1 MADDSTKCSG
11 MFRRCASWE
20 LDMYTRSPFS
30 SSWKAR
36 GVGLALALAVVGSS
50 CGLVADS
57 VSARRANSALKVD
70 SFSNLTGIT
79 IASNTQAGPSTIT
92 VSGLN
97 APIADVDVSLHSL
110 THPTASDLDILL
122 VGPGGQ
128 KALIMSD
135 TGDDAQ
141 NDSLTFS
148 DEASERLPST
158 DNLVS
163 GTFQPT
169 DDDYTPAPDVFVAPA
184 PTTSAGSSLSVFN
197 GTDGNGVWTLFIR
210 EQDNIPVETGSLT
223 GWSLRIISSNSGPRT
238 QPESFSVKAKQP
250 LVVPADGVLANDT
263 DPDDDPLTA
272 RLAGPAKKGSV
283 TVNPD
288 GSFTYQSSKKAK
300 GTDTFTYLATDSN
313 GLSAV
318 EKVTIQ
324 ITKGKKKHK

>member
-1 MADDSTKCSG
+1 MTLSST
-11 MFRRCASWE
+11 
-20 LDMYTRSPFS
+20 TPP
-30 SSWKAR
+30 SWKAR
-36 GVGLALALAVVGSS
+36 SASLALAVLVLGSS
-50 CGLVADS
+50 CGFVAES
-57 VSARRANSALKVD
+57 VSARRTSSALKVD

-79 IASNTQAGPSTIT
+79 IASNTQAAPSTIT
-92 VSGLN
+92 VSDLK

-122 VGPGGQ
+122 VGPNGQ

-169 DDDYTPAPDVFVAPA
+169 DDDYTPAPDTFAAPA
-184 PTTSAGSSLSVFN
+184 PTTSSGSALSVFN
-197 GTDGNGVWTLFIR
+197 GTDGNGVWTLYIR
-210 EQDNIPVETGSLT
+210 EQDAIPVENGSLT
-223 GWSLRIISSNSGPRT
+223 GWSLRIISSNSGPQT
-238 QPESFSVKAKQP
+238 QPESFSVKAGQT
-250 LVVPADGVLANDT
+250 LDIPAAGVLANDS

-272 RLAGPAKKGSV
+272 RLAGQAKKGSV
-283 TVNPD
+283 TVNAD
-288 GSFTYQSSKKAK
+288 GSFSYRAKRKAK
-300 GTDTFTYLATDSN
+300 GADTFTYLATDPT

-318 EKVTIQ
+318 EKVTVQ
-324 ITKGKKKHK
+324 VTKGKKKRR

>member
-1 MADDSTKCSG
+1 MT
-11 MFRRCASWE
+11 
-20 LDMYTRSPFS
+20 TRTTSS

-36 GVGLALALAVVGSS
+36 GAGALLALAVLGSS

-57 VSARRANSALKVD
+57 VSARRASSALKVD
-70 SFSNLTGIT
+70 TFNSLTGIT
-79 IASNTQAGPSTIT
+79 IASNTQAQPSTIT
-92 VSGLN
+92 VSGLK
-97 APIADVDVSLHSL
+97 APIADVDVSLNSL

-122 VGPGGQ
+122 VGPNGQ

-184 PTTSAGSSLSVFN
+184 PTTNAGSSLSVFN
-197 GTDGNGVWTLFIR
+197 GTDGNGVWTLYIR
-210 EQDNIPVETGSLT
+210 EQDAIPVETGSVT
-223 GWSLRIISSNSGPRT
+223 GWSLRIISSNSGPQT
-238 QPESFSVKAKQP
+238 QPENFTVKAGQI
-250 LVVPADGVLANDT
+250 LDVPAAGVLANDS

-272 RLAGPAKKGSV
+272 RLAGQPRKGSV
-283 TVNPD
+283 TVNAD
-288 GSFTYQSSKKAK
+288 GSFSYRSSKKAK
-300 GTDTFTYLATDSN
+300 GTDSFTYLATDST

-318 EKVTIQ
+318 EKVNIQ
-324 ITKGKKKHK
+324 ITKGKKKRK

>member
-1 MADDSTKCSG
+1 MTLSST
-11 MFRRCASWE
+11 
-20 LDMYTRSPFS
+20 TPP
-30 SSWKAR
+30 SWKAR
-36 GVGLALALAVVGSS
+36 SASLALAVLVLGSS
-50 CGLVADS
+50 CGFVAES
-57 VSARRANSALKVD
+57 VSARRTSSALKVD

-79 IASNTQAGPSTIT
+79 IASNTQAAPSTIT
-92 VSGLN
+92 VSDLK

-122 VGPGGQ
+122 VGPNGQ

-169 DDDYTPAPDVFVAPA
+169 DDDYTPAPDTFAAPA
-184 PTTSAGSSLSVFN
+184 PTTSSRSALSVFN
-197 GTDGNGVWTLFIR
+197 GTDGNGVWTLYIR
-210 EQDNIPVETGSLT
+210 EQDAIPVENGSLT
-223 GWSLRIISSNSGPRT
+223 GWSLRIISSNSGPQT
-238 QPESFSVKAKQP
+238 QPESFSVKAGQT
-250 LVVPADGVLANDT
+250 LDIPAAGVLANDS

-272 RLAGPAKKGSV
+272 RLAGQAKKGSV
-283 TVNPD
+283 TVNAD
-288 GSFTYQSSKKAK
+288 GSFSYRAKRKAK
-300 GTDTFTYLATDSN
+300 GADTFTYLATDST

-318 EKVTIQ
+318 EKVTVQ
-324 ITKGKKKHK
+324 VTKGKKKRR

>member
-1 MADDSTKCSG
+1 MN
-11 MFRRCASWE
+11 
-20 LDMYTRSPFS
+20 TRSTFS
-30 SSWKAR
+30 YSWKAR
-36 GVGLALALAVVGSS
+36 GAGLALALAVLGSS

-57 VSARRANSALKVD
+57 VSARRDSSALKVD

-79 IASNTQAGPSTIT
+79 IASNTQAAPSTIT

-97 APIADVDVSLHSL
+97 APIADVDVSLSIL

-169 DDDYTPAPDVFVAPA
+169 DDDYTPAPDTFVAPA
-184 PTTSAGSSLSVFN
+184 PTTNAGSALSVFN

-210 EQDNIPVETGSLT
+210 EQDAVPVETGSIA
-223 GWSLRIISSNSGPRT
+223 GWSLRIISSNRGPQT
-238 QPESFSVKAKQP
+238 QPESFSVKARQP
-250 LVVPADGVLANDT
+250 LVVPAEGVLANDT

-288 GSFTYQSSKKAK
+288 GSFSYQSSKKAK
-300 GTDTFTYLATDSN
+300 GTDTFTYLATDST

-324 ITKGKKKHK
+324 ITKGKKKRR

>member
-1 MADDSTKCSG
+1 MN
-11 MFRRCASWE
+11 
-20 LDMYTRSPFS
+20 TRSTFS

-36 GVGLALALAVVGSS
+36 GAGLALALAVLGSS
-50 CGLVADS
+50 CGLMADS
-57 VSARRANSALKVD
+57 VSARRVSSELKVD
-70 SFSNLTGIT
+70 SFSSPTGIT

-97 APIADVDVSLHSL
+97 APIADVDVSLSSL
-110 THPTASDLDILL
+110 THPTTADLDILL

-135 TGDDAQ
+135 IGDDAQ

-148 DEASERLPST
+148 DEASERLPYAE
-158 DNLVS
+158 NLVS

-169 DDDYTPAPDVFVAPA
+169 DDDYTPVPDTFAAPA
-184 PTTSAGSSLSVFN
+184 PTTNAGSSLSVFN

-210 EQDNIPVETGSLT
+210 EQDNLPVETGSVAA
-223 GWSLRIISSNSGPRT
+223 WSLRIISSNRGPRT
-238 QPESFSVKAKQP
+238 QPENFSVKGRQP
-250 LVVPADGVLANDT
+250 LVVPAEGVLANDT

-272 RLAGPAKKGSV
+272 RLAGQPKKGSV
-283 TVNPD
+283 TMNAD
-288 GSFTYQSSKKAK
+288 GSFSYRAKKKAK
-300 GTDTFTYLATDSN
+300 GTDTFAYLATDST

-324 ITKGKKKHK
+324 ITKGKKKRR